1 MDHCSIHSRH
11 LTENS
16 DQLMQAARQKA
27 MGPPRMFEIMQETH
41 KSLKLFTQKSK
52 NFGRKGGW
60 LVVDF
65 LTYSN
70 GDPTGYTRSQVVYFN
85 IPS

>member
-1 MDHCSIHSRH
+1 MDQCNIHGNPV
-11 LTENS
+11 TKNS
-16 DQLMQAARQKA
+16 DMLLMAARQKA
-27 MGPPRMFEIMQETH
+27 VGPPRMFEIMKETH
-41 KSLKLFTQKSK
+41 KSLKLVTQKSK

-65 LTYSN
+65 LTFSN

-85 IPS
+85 IPN